1 MCKIVTLCFDWLH
14 SNDVQTEQ
22 DLINEPIQTPRA
34 DFPIGYGPNNPPW
47 GTLAGIGVWIG
58 SVLCILIVPAIFL
71 LPYLALHKP
80 RILDNEQL
88 VEFAKTDA
96 TAVLLQIVAIL
107 PAHLLTILLVWLVVT
122 KVRKYNFREM
132 LGWKTGGWR
141 MWAAFAGLL
150 AVFLGISIGV
160 SQISPEQDN
169 DLLKILRSSREAV
182 YVIAFIA
189 TFTAPFVEEVVY
201 RGVVYSAFQRAWG
214 IPAAFIFTTCLFAV
228 VHVPQ
233 YWPKDPTQIGGFA
246 TIFLITVLSLML
258 TAVRVKTNNLLPCI
272 IFHTIFNGLQSIS
285 LLTDPLSQ
293 KANVPDPTALIFHLF
308 K

>member
-1 MCKIVTLCFDWLH
+1 VELEQNLIDEPVT
-14 SNDVQTEQ
+14 N
-22 DLINEPIQTPRA
+22 LIPGPPMG
-34 DFPIGYGPNNPPW
+34 FGPNNPPW
-47 GTLAGIGVWIG
+47 GTLAAVGVWVG

-107 PAHLLTILLVWLVVT
+107 PAHLLTVLLAWLVVT

-182 YVIAFIA
+182 YIVAFIA

-214 IPAAFIFTTCLFAV
+214 VPAAFIFTTCLFAV

-233 YWPKDPTQIGGFA
+233 YWPSYS
-246 TIFLITVLSLML
+246 TIFLLTLLSLML

-285 LLTDPLSQ
+285 LIAEPLSD
-293 KANVPDPTALIFHLF
+293 KATAPDPTGLIFHLF

>member
-1 MCKIVTLCFDWLH
+1 MSEIVTLCFDWLH
-14 SNDVQTEQ
+14 SNDVQAEQ
-22 DLINEPIQTPRA
+22 DLINDPFQTPRP
-34 DFPIGYGPNNPPW
+34 DSPIGFGPNNPPW
-47 GTLAGIGVWIG
+47 GTLAGIGVWIA
-58 SVLCILIVPAIFL
+58 SVLCILIVPTIFL

-80 RILDNEQL
+80 RILDSDQL

-107 PAHLLTILLVWLVVT
+107 PAHLLTVLLAWLVIT

-132 LGWKTGGWR
+132 VGWKTGGWR

-150 AVFLGISIGV
+150 AVFLTISVGV
-160 SQISPEQDN
+160 SQITPEQDN

-182 YVIAFIA
+182 YIVALIA

-201 RGVVYSAFQRAWG
+201 RGVLYSAFQRAWG
-214 IPAAFIFTTCLFAV
+214 VPAAFILTTFLFAV

-233 YWPKDPTQIGGFA
+233 YWPKDASQIGGFA
-246 TIFLITVLSLML
+246 TIFLLTILSLML
-258 TAVRVKTNNLLPCI
+258 TAIRVKTNNLLPCI

-285 LLTDPLSQ
+285 LIADPLSD
-293 KANVPDPTALIFHLF
+293 KAAAPDPTALIFHLL